1 MKESLKYLAS
11 ILGISPD
18 TLSVFVLVIAFWRYF
33 FMTLNI
39 MPHILSNYATKDNFT
54 FIEEI
59 KQLNTYGKFLIY
71 FDVTSLFTNITLE
84 ETINITIDTIF
95 ENYPNIKFTS
105 EELQKL
111 FKIAT
116 SDQQ

>member
-1 MKESLKYLAS
+1 
-11 ILGISPD
+11 
-18 TLSVFVLVIAFWRYF
+18 
-33 FMTLNI
+33 

-95 ENYPNIKFTS
+95 ENYPNIKFTR

>member
-1 MKESLKYLAS
+1 
-11 ILGISPD
+11 
-18 TLSVFVLVIAFWRYF
+18 
-33 FMTLNI
+33 

-71 FDVTSLFTNITLE
+71 FDVTSLFTNIILE

-95 ENYPNIKFTS
+95 ENYPNIKFTR